1 MNIYLYR
8 GIVNPIY
15 IHNNILWIWGVHRE
29 KKVQLCLNK
38 YLDTHGISRYALA
51 KATGIGFPIIDRYY
65 KNQVVRYDSDVLSRI
80 VTALD
85 CKLSDILTIENSK

>member
-1 MNIYLYR
+1 MSITYISIIIYCGY
-8 GIVNPIY
+8 GGYTVK
-15 IHNNILWIWGVHRE
+15 

-85 CKLSDILTIENSK
+85 CKLCDILTIENSK